1 VNETHNF
8 WCEKCNKKVTLE
20 AANRSEAQGIMRK
33 SGWSLRIGG
42 VRGMVVGLWT
52 CPECQG
58 KEVEK

>member
-8 WCEKCNKKVTLE
+8 WCEKCKKRVTMK
-20 AANRSEAQGIMRK
+20 AANRSEAQSIMRK

-42 VRGMVVGLWT
+42 YLGMVVGLWT

-58 KEVEK
+58 KEVRK